1 MDSEVKTRTHTFA
14 STVNASFPLFP
25 LHTFPAQLRGGEI
38 SEVLASVVYAIS
50 AKLTG
55 ASLHM
60 DLDTALS
67 SLVEPS
73 TAQTPSIS
81 EPNAL
86 NEWRTACLLA
96 WYGFYQYQGQKID
109 DFISNL
115 ARKAYH
121 IGLHQID
128 SLSNLSTFGWDLL
141 SEAATEEWRHVWWSI
156 YLLDTHLSYSTATPS
171 QIQPDS
177 IGTALL

>member
-1 MDSEVKTRTHTFA
+1 
-14 STVNASFPLFP
+14 
-25 LHTFPAQLRGGEI
+25 
-38 SEVLASVVYAIS
+38 
-50 AKLTG
+50 
-55 ASLHM
+55 M

-81 EPNAL
+81 EPNVL

-141 SEAATEEWRHVWWSI
+141 SEAAAEEWRHVWWSI

-177 IGTALL
+177 IGTALLRGDLASTTASVRNGAKTLIPTDQADLWKVIQEIVAVND